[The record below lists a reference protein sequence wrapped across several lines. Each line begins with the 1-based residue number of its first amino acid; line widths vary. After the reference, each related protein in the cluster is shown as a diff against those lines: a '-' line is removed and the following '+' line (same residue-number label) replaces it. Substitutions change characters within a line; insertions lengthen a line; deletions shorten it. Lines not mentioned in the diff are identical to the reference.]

1 MSTFMP
7 DYYVYTDGACSKNGY
22 AGASAGIGVY
32 FGPNDP
38 RNISKKVIGK
48 QTNNTAELTAII
60 CAYNEIEHDLLQGK
74 NVTIVTDSE
83 YALKCVKSYGEKCE
97 KKNWNMEMPNKTLV
111 KYAYELFKDKHNVN
125 FMHIRSHTG
134 KTDIH
139 SIGNENADKL
149 ANLAIGNDT
158 ENPSPNAKPKKIYL
172 KVPYER
178 KEEAKALGAKWEFS
192 KKKWYSEEGNAN
204 KDTLVE
210 LFGL

>member
-1 MSTFMP
+1 MSFLP

-22 AGASAGIGVY
+22 AGACAGIGVY

-38 RNISKKVIGK
+38 RNVSKKVIGK
-48 QTNNTAELTAII
+48 QTNNTAELSAII
-60 CAYNEIEHDLLQGK
+60 FAYKEIENDILYGK

-83 YALKCVKSYGEKCE
+83 YSLKCLKSYGEKCE
-97 KKNWNMEMPNKTLV
+97 KKNWELEMPNKELV
-111 KYAYELFKDKHNVN
+111 KYAYELFKNKPNVE

-134 KTDIH
+134 RKDVH
-139 SIGNENADKL
+139 SIGNENADRL
-149 ANLAIGNDT
+149 ANLAIGVDT

-178 KEEAKALGAKWEFS
+178 KDEAKSLGAKWEFS
-192 KKKWYSEEGNAN
+192 KKKWYVEEANMN
-204 KDTLVE
+204 KDKLVE